1 MDKRLE
7 PVKKSAEFISQKI
20 GTDKVDVG
28 IILGTGLSGFAE
40 SLQGEEFPYSEIP
53 EFPQP
58 TVKGHAGKLTYTV
71 IADKKT
77 LCFQGRLHY
86 YEGYPI
92 DKVVF
97 PIRVMKELG
106 VKTLIITNSSGSL
119 TKELKPGDI
128 MIINDHINLMG
139 VNPLVGKNIEEHGKK
154 FVDMSEPYSKKLISL
169 VKQSSPIPLKEGVY
183 IGVSGP
189 SFETPAEVRFFRAI
203 GGGAVGMSTVPET
216 IVANHCKIDTLGLS
230 CISNYASG
238 LASGRLSHEEVIS
251 IAKRTENDLVSVILN
266 AMALI

>member
-1 MDKRLE
+1 MDERLE
-7 PVKKSAEFISQKI
+7 PVKRASEYIIEKI
-20 GTDKVDVG
+20 KTDKIDVG
-28 IILGTGLSGFAE
+28 VILGTGLSGFAK
-40 SLQGEEFPYSEIP
+40 SLNGQDFSVQG
-53 EFPQP
+53 
-58 TVKGHAGKLTYTV
+58 HDGKLTYAI

-97 PIRVMKELG
+97 PVRVMKELG
-106 VKTLIITNSSGSL
+106 VKTLVITNSAGSL
-119 TKELKPGDI
+119 NKDLKPGDI
-128 MIINDHINLMG
+128 MILTDHINLMG

-154 FVDMSEPYSKKLISL
+154 FVDMSEPYSKKLITL
-169 VKQSSPIPLKEGVY
+169 LKQSTPTPLKEGIYV
-183 IGVSGP
+183 GVSGP

-203 GGGAVGMSTVPET
+203 GGSAVGMSTVPET
-216 IVANHCKIDTLGLS
+216 IVANHCKIETVGLS

-238 LASGRLSHEEVIS
+238 LTVNRLSHEEVIS

-266 AMALI
+266 FLALI